1 MYKITEETYT
11 VSLAYW
17 LSDAVLLLFDDLL
30 LIDEKL
36 SFSENKNLKD

>member
-11 VSLAYW
+11 VST
-17 LSDAVLLLFDDLL
+17 LFDDLL
-30 LIDEKL
+30 LIDGRL